1 MRSTY
6 AEGSGPAPGIWR
18 AAEDQRRR
26 LLDAGVVCKHSN
38 GLPPRCR
45 LTQTLLPVDASKDFF
60 DPLAKRRIMWGH
72 VSTSTTGL
80 TGSCMTLP

>member
-18 AAEDQRRR
+18 AAEGQCRR
-26 LLDAGVVCKHSN
+26 LLDAGVVY
-38 GLPPRCR
+38 
-45 LTQTLLPVDASKDFF
+45 ASKDFL
-60 DPLAKRRIMWGH
+60 DPLGKRRIMWGH

>member
-1 MRSTY
+1 MRRTY

-18 AAEDQRRR
+18 AAEGQRRR
-26 LLDAGVVCKHSN
+26 LLDAGVVCECSN
-38 GLPPRCR
+38 DLLPRFH
-45 LTQTLLPVDASKDFF
+45 LTLLLPDASKDFL
-60 DPLAKRRIMWGH
+60 DPLGKRRIMWGH